1 MSLDVRRRVV
11 RRLDALLLAGLLL
24 TSGAAGLLFALRFYN
39 GGESQAESPA
49 DAAPTPTASPAEVG
63 ERAPVAPP
71 VVEPL
76 ALAGTYAGAPLLLSG
91 QAGPGDILQVYDGE
105 ELIAIAVAR
114 EDGAWEAELS
124 GGLLEGKHALAVV
137 AVAEDGA
144 VSQRVPVGFAV
155 ELPPTATLTW
165 TPSPTASATDTP
177 APTATLTA
185 TATPPPTDTPTL
197 TSIPSATPD
206 LDATVEALLAVRM
219 TETAQSWTDT
229 PTVTLTPTP
238 SATFTATPSPTPST
252 TPSAT
257 VTRTPTLTATLT
269 PTATFSPTPT
279 HSPTVTASPT
289 ATVSR
294 TPSPTRTPQEVALL
308 PTGTAIF
315 TLAPTETPLPTD
327 TATFTPAPTE
337 TPRPTDTTTFTPTPT
352 RTPQEVALLPTSTAT
367 FTLAPTETPLPT
379 DTATFTPAPTETPPP
394 TDTLTPSP
402 VPPTRT
408 PVGGAAAESAPPA
421 QAGQSPG
428 ETGPR
433 IDAPAS
439 GEVRAPGPLVARGVA
454 APGATVVVREQP
466 TGAALAVT
474 QASAEG
480 AWTAQFSV
488 ARAGPLT
495 LVASA
500 PGLDGLIRISEPVTI
515 TLAPPVQPVSGG
527 MLLPD
532 AQRAGR
538 LFTVLLAVL
547 LVAGGGSAFF
557 AGRLLVLLARDHRRK
572 PR

>member
-308 PTGTAIF
+308 PTDTAIF

>member
-197 TSIPSATPD
+197 TPIPSATPD

-257 VTRTPTLTATLT
+257 GTRTPTLTATLT

-308 PTGTAIF
+308 PT
-315 TLAPTETPLPTD
+315 D
-327 TATFTPAPTE
+327 TATFTLAPTE
-337 TPRPTDTTTFTPTPT
+337 TPRPTDTTTFTPT
-352 RTPQEVALLPTSTAT
+352 
-367 FTLAPTETPLPT
+367 PTETPLPT

-500 PGLDGLIRISEPVTI
+500 PGLDGLIRVSEPVTI
-515 TLAPPVQPVSGG
+515 TLAPPVQPMSGG

>member
-24 TSGAAGLLFALRFYN
+24 TSGAAGLFFALRFYN

-105 ELIAIAVAR
+105 ELIAIAVAG
-114 EDGAWEAELS
+114 EDGAWEAALS
-124 GGLLEGKHALAVV
+124 GGLLEGEHALAVV

-197 TSIPSATPD
+197 TPIPSATPD

-238 SATFTATPSPTPST
+238 ST

-257 VTRTPTLTATLT
+257 V
-269 PTATFSPTPT
+269 
-279 HSPTVTASPT
+279 
-289 ATVSR
+289 
-294 TPSPTRTPQEVALL
+294 
-308 PTGTAIF
+308 
-315 TLAPTETPLPTD
+315 
-327 TATFTPAPTE
+327 
-337 TPRPTDTTTFTPTPT
+337 
-352 RTPQEVALLPTSTAT
+352 
-367 FTLAPTETPLPT
+367 
-379 DTATFTPAPTETPPP
+379 
-394 TDTLTPSP
+394 
-402 VPPTRT
+402 
-408 PVGGAAAESAPPA
+408 
-421 QAGQSPG
+421 
-428 ETGPR
+428 
-433 IDAPAS
+433 
-439 GEVRAPGPLVARGVA
+439 
-454 APGATVVVREQP
+454 
-466 TGAALAVT
+466 
-474 QASAEG
+474 
-480 AWTAQFSV
+480 
-488 ARAGPLT
+488 
-495 LVASA
+495 
-500 PGLDGLIRISEPVTI
+500 
-515 TLAPPVQPVSGG
+515 
-527 MLLPD
+527 
-532 AQRAGR
+532 
-538 LFTVLLAVL
+538 
-547 LVAGGGSAFF
+547 
-557 AGRLLVLLARDHRRK
+557 
-572 PR
+572 

>member
-1 MSLDVRRRVV
+1 VSLDVRRRVV

-308 PTGTAIF
+308 PTDTAIF